1 MKFSLCVLF
10 LFASISSLACTD
22 KIKDALTQSY
32 APSYIRVGEGNT
44 YEKQKSG
51 VRQVYKYYK
60 AEIVSHNGQ
69 PKKVYRAVV
78 RLNQKGCK
86 LDSLKQEESVQFKF

>member
-1 MKFSLCVLF
+1 MKFFFSTLF
-10 LFASISSLACTD
+10 LFTSLSSLACSD

-32 APSYIRVGEGNT
+32 SPSYIRVGEGNT
-44 YEKQKSG
+44 YEKQRSG
-51 VRQVYKYYK
+51 IKQVYKYYK

-78 RLNQKGCK
+78 RLNNKGCK